1 MKRILKFAGYLLVV
15 VVVGIALM
23 LTYVKTMLPD
33 VGDAPELSVDKSE
46 AQVERGRYL
55 ANHVMVCMD
64 CHSKRD
70 WSRYSGP
77 LVEGTLGQ
85 GGEVFDQNM
94 GFPGRFVASNISPHG
109 IGGWTD
115 GEIWRAVTSGVGK
128 DGRPLFPI
136 MPYPNAGQLDES
148 DIHAVIAYLRTLSPV
163 ANDPPASKADFPMN
177 FIIHTIP
184 EKPSFQKMPPASDRV
199 AQGRYLVTAAG
210 CRDCHTR
217 QVKGKFVGPEF
228 GGGFAFNFPDG
239 SVTTSSNIT
248 PHATGIG
255 NWSEEQFVLRFKQYV
270 DSAYVSPQVAAGE
283 KQTPMPWTMYAGMT
297 NEDLS
302 AIYTYLKTLTP
313 VDNAVVQFT
322 SGK

>member
-1 MKRILKFAGYLLVV
+1 MKRILKFAGYLVVV
-15 VVVGIALM
+15 VVVGIALL

-33 VGDAPELSVDKSE
+33 VGNAPDLNVEKSE
-46 AQVERGRYL
+46 AQIERGRYL

-70 WSRYSGP
+70 WTRYSGP

-94 GFPGRFVASNISPHG
+94 GFPGKFVASNISPHG
-109 IGGWTD
+109 VGNWTD
-115 GEIWRAVTSGVGK
+115 GEIFRAVASGVGR

-136 MPYPNAGQLDES
+136 MPYPNAAQLDES
-148 DIHAVIAYLRTLSPV
+148 DIHAVIAYLRTLAPV

-184 EKPSFQKMPPASDRV
+184 AKPNFQKMPPASDRL
-199 AQGRYLVTAAG
+199 AHGRYLVTAAG

-217 QVKGKFVGPEF
+217 QEKGKFVGPDF
-228 GGGFAFNFPDG
+228 GGGFAFHFPDG

-255 NWSEEQFVLRFKQYV
+255 NWPEEQFVMRFKQYV
-270 DSAYVSPQVAAGE
+270 DSGYVAPRVAAGE

-302 AIYTYLKTLTP
+302 AMYAYLKTLTP
-313 VDNAVVQFT
+313 VDNSVVQFT